1 MIKNKMS
8 DKTIKK
14 ITKINDEEL
23 TQIKEDMKE

>member
-8 DKTIKK
+8 EKTIKK

-23 TQIKEDMKE
+23 AKIKENM